1 MKSFRDLYIWQASV
15 DLAVDVITLTNDF
28 PARQQRVLVE
38 QMQRAA
44 VSVPSNIAEGKGRL
58 SQRELRQFLGIARG
72 SLFELGTQIEIATR
86 IGVLEA
92 GTRANLDNSI
102 GKLGAGIKRH
112 VASSLLNSQIAQ
124 QLNSKGRTSASPSGL
139 DQAAIRT

>member
-15 DLAVDVITLTNDF
+15 DLAVKVITLTNEF
-28 PARQQRVLVE
+28 PVRQQYVLVA

-72 SLFELGTQIEIATR
+72 SLFELGTQIEIAAR
-86 IGVLEA
+86 IGLLDA
-92 GTRANLDNSI
+92 ARRADLDNSI
-102 GKLGAGIKRH
+102 GKLGAGINGMLRLL
-112 VASSLLNSQIAQ
+112 SSTA
-124 QLNSKGRTSASPSGL
+124 K
-139 DQAAIRT
+139 

>member
-15 DLAVDVITLTNDF
+15 DLAVNVITLTNDF

-58 SQRELRQFLGIARG
+58 SQRELRRFLGIARG
-72 SLFELGTQIEIATR
+72 SLFELGTQIEIAAR
-86 IGVLEA
+86 IGLLTA
-92 GTRANLDNSI
+92 GKRADLDNSI
-102 GKLGAGIKRH
+102 GKLGAGINN
-112 VASSLLNSQIAQ
+112 LLR
-124 QLNSKGRTSASPSGL
+124 LVPST
-139 DQAAIRT
+139 AK